1 MQTCENTFST
11 IKKVKCKNR
20 NGMAGGTLDDSL
32 RLATTNIGI
41 DKGTIVSEKPRSQAS
56 H

>member
-1 MQTCENTFST
+1 
-11 IKKVKCKNR
+11 
-20 NGMAGGTLDDSL
+20 MAGGTLDDGI

-41 DKGTIVSEKPRSQAS
+41 DKGTIVSEKPPRSQAS